1 MDFQRLIL
9 FGALGMVLLLLWQA
23 WLEHDSSKNNANF
36 NSNTSMSAASGTAQ
50 NGAYGTKVEADDVPQ
65 APTASAAPESADTPS
80 AIPVNQS
87 LPGERRI
94 TVETDLVRVEID
106 TQGGD
111 LRSLGLLTYPVSLDQ
126 PDSPFMLLND
136 SGADLFLIQDG
147 LLSAGQQ
154 APNHHTVFFYRS
166 PERHTLPR

>member
-87 LPGERRI
+87 LPGDAGSRWKRI
-94 TVETDLVRVEID
+94 WSVW
-106 TQGGD
+106 
-111 LRSLGLLTYPVSLDQ
+111 RSILKAVI
-126 PDSPFMLLND
+126 
-136 SGADLFLIQDG
+136 SGVWVYLPTLFLWINRIHP
-147 LLSAGQQ
+147 LCC
-154 APNHHTVFFYRS
+154 
-166 PERHTLPR
+166 